1 MYIYIYTYTE
11 DEVDRYLN
19 GCTMMCGG
27 ICSKIQDAQRII
39 AKTKNTCFIWAGYH
53 GGLMRD
59 ARYKAVFI
67 LRLLHRTSPSS
78 LWSGCCICL
87 PRCHCCVLLLV
98 KQVSEMVMMIIILII
113 IMIVII
119 MITIITVI
127 VIAMIEFADFFH
139 LLWPSWRTIC
149 FSLWYYG
156 WLV

>member
-1 MYIYIYTYTE
+1 MQHYLLLIYIYIYTYIHTYTE
-11 DEVDRYLN
+11 DKVDRYLN

-27 ICSKIQDAQRII
+27 ICSKIQDIQRIT
-39 AKTKNTCFIWAGYH
+39 AKNTCFIWAGYH

-59 ARYKAVFI
+59 ARNKAVFI

-98 KQVSEMVMMIIILII
+98 EQVSEMVMMMMMIILII
-113 IMIVII
+113 IIIIIMTVTI

-127 VIAMIEFADFFH
+127 VITMIEFADFFH
-139 LLWPSWRTIC
+139 LL
-149 FSLWYYG
+149 
-156 WLV
+156 